1 MTIFCLDWPGESQSA
16 MHASYNT
23 GMSVAEGMPPAILL
37 PANPDFRESRDRD
50 ARSNHLRRGAIVAA
64 ALAHIAVITAMI
76 VHWPNLFPAR
86 SLERPPIP
94 VTLVTEPP
102 PLPPPQA
109 KPVPLPPP
117 PPPPP
122 QQQQQER
129 VSGADTKTTAP
140 PPAVDKGEEAA
151 PKPSPPPPTETHAK
165 AAQPQAKPA
174 PPPPPPPPPQQQQ
187 QERVSGADTK
197 TTAPPPAVDKG
208 EEAAPKPSPP
218 PPTETQAKAAQ
229 PQAKPAPPQEKAK
242 QEKPKVAKRETTPK
256 PSRGSVNRAP
266 GDRATE
272 GDPYL
277 NQLFSLIE
285 SHRTYPRNAI
295 GSLGLPLEGTSV
307 YLIAVRADGALANI
321 VLERSSGVPLLDQT
335 ALSMIKRSAP
345 FPPPPQSEFPGP
357 GIVLEVTIHLFPG
370 AG

>member
-1 MTIFCLDWPGESQSA
+1 

-102 PLPPPQA
+102 PPPPPPQA
-109 KPVPLPPP
+109 KPAL
-117 PPPPP
+117 
-122 QQQQQER
+122 
-129 VSGADTKTTAP
+129 
-140 PPAVDKGEEAA
+140 
-151 PKPSPPPPTETHAK
+151 
-165 AAQPQAKPA
+165 
-174 PPPPPPPPPQQQQ
+174 PPPPPPPPQQQQ

-335 ALSMIKRSAP
+335 ALSMIKRAAP